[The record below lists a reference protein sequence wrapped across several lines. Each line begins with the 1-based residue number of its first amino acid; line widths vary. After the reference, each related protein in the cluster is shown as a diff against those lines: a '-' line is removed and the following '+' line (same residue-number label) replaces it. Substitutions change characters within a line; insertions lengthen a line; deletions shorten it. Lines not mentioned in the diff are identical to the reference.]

1 MSRTSP
7 TQGTAG
13 HLTVPGVAPPVE
25 PLQPGAPPLAI
36 LVDYDGTIALTD
48 VSDTV
53 MAEHV
58 PAIWE
63 SEAAAYD
70 AGLMGSRRLM
80 EIEMALVDAPGEAL
94 RATAAAQPHDPGFVP
109 FVRRAQAAG
118 VVVEVVS
125 DGFGFFI
132 QPALAALGVGELP
145 VITARTTLE
154 GRRASIAFPNGHP
167 TCHVC
172 GTCKRNRVLE
182 HQAAGH
188 AVVFIGDGE
197 SDRYAAGY
205 ADLVWAKRS
214 LVRICLEAGW
224 PFRRWTEFSEIDAW
238 LEETLAAWRADPS
251 SLPGPATRPFFCGP
265 EVWGDGLIDP
275 PPGAWPPP
283 RSSAVDSRRS
293 TRPTEPQAAPPGRAS
308 AVDAL
313 EHGHVGLDEPG
324 LLVEPPSAHIPTVDV
339 ELDADAALLARVRF
353 DLAERG
359 QRVPLPPVCRVHG
372 DVVDEQDPTHWPF
385 LRNEPGRAD
394 SLTVLVDH
402 RSQLVAGRCEAFRQE
417 FCVRLRRALHRLG
430 GGPGPGLDFLLRVL
444 GDRGLEP
451 RLVGRLVHRFE
462 PDHRVSSK

>member
-1 MSRTSP
+1 MSRATP
-7 TQGTAG
+7 TEGTAG
-13 HLTVPGVAPPVE
+13 HVSVPGVAPAVE
-25 PLQPGAPPLAI
+25 ALQPGAPRLAI

-94 RATAAAQPHDPGFVP
+94 LATAAAQPHDPGFVP

-132 QPALAALGVGELP
+132 QPALVALGVGELP
-145 VITARTTLE
+145 VITARTTFQ
-154 GRRASIAFPNGHP
+154 GRRTSIAFPNGHP

-172 GTCKRNRVLE
+172 GTCKRTRVLE
-182 HQAAGH
+182 HQAAGR

-205 ADLVWAKRS
+205 SDLVWAKRS

-238 LEETLAAWRADPS
+238 LEETLAAWLGDPAI
-251 SLPGPATRPFFCGP
+251 LPGPDPRPFFCGP
-265 EVWGDGLIDP
+265 EVWGEGLLDP

-283 RSSAVDSRRS
+283 RS
-293 TRPTEPQAAPPGRAS
+293 
-308 AVDAL
+308 
-313 EHGHVGLDEPG
+313 
-324 LLVEPPSAHIPTVDV
+324 
-339 ELDADAALLARVRF
+339 
-353 DLAERG
+353 
-359 QRVPLPPVCRVHG
+359 
-372 DVVDEQDPTHWPF
+372 
-385 LRNEPGRAD
+385 
-394 SLTVLVDH
+394 
-402 RSQLVAGRCEAFRQE
+402 
-417 FCVRLRRALHRLG
+417 
-430 GGPGPGLDFLLRVL
+430 
-444 GDRGLEP
+444 
-451 RLVGRLVHRFE
+451 
-462 PDHRVSSK
+462 